1 MATRNQ
7 PLAPHYMWAD
17 DNNTVFITMQ
27 VPNAVKSSVKVNLTH
42 EGNLSFSCVSTS
54 TSSRKSGSK
63 SNTYVRHCVNYVNFF
78 QSSCYALQLSLFA
91 AVRPEV
97 IVLTVS
103 LLTAPQDYIV
113 DVNDRYYPTA

>member
-1 MATRNQ
+1 MATRTQ

-27 VPNAVKSSVKVNLTH
+27 VTNAVKSSVKVNLTH
-42 EGNLSFSCVSTS
+42 EGNLSFCVSTS
-54 TSSRKSGSK
+54 TSSIKASK
-63 SNTYVRHCVNYVNFF
+63 SNTYVKHCVNYVNFF

-113 DVNDRYYPTA
+113 DVNDRYYPTTA